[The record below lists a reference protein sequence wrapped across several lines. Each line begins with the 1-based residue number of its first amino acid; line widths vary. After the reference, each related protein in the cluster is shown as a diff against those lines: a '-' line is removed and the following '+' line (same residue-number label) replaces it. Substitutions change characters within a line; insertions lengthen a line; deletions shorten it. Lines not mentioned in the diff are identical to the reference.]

1 MPDCKNNFKRIEE
14 SIEGFVRDLEQ
25 GSDEKRTYFAV
36 VILDRRDHYPRIKSM
51 LTRLN
56 ILS

>member
-1 MPDCKNNFKRIEE
+1 MEE
-14 SIEGFVRDLEQ
+14 AIEGFIRDLE
-25 GSDEKRTYFAV
+25 GSSDEKRTYFAV
-36 VILDRRDHYPRIKSM
+36 VILDRRNDYPRIKSM